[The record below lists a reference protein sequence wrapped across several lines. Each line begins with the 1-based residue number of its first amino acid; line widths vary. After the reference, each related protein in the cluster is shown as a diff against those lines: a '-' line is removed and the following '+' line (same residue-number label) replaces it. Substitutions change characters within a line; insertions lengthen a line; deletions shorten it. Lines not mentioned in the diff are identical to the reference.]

1 MQIVSKNLTEING
14 TITTD
19 ENGNIIIT
27 IPPVDSSGFK
37 ITRVDAS
44 GLKDVTN
51 ASVIAYVEDRSDDMA
66 KIQEIITKALEI
78 KARLNDTQNP
88 PCEIEKSVLYTELS
102 ELNRQLQS
110 VDPSL
115 TIYQLI

>member
-27 IPPVDSSGFK
+27 LPPVDSNGFDV
-37 ITRVDAS
+37 TRVDAS

-51 ASVIAYVEDRSDDMA
+51 ASVMVYVEDRSDDIA
-66 KIQEIITKALEI
+66 TIQQITTRAFEI
-78 KARLNDTQNP
+78 KARLDDTQNP
-88 PCEIEKSVLYTELS
+88 PCEIERSVLYNELS
-102 ELNRQLQS
+102 DLNRQLQN
-110 VDPSL
+110 VDSSI